1 MKITIGVKNLR
12 SEFVQLLERM
22 SGEDISKCYQCG
34 NCSGGCPV
42 AFAMD
47 VSPHH
52 IIRLLQLG
60 QEDAVLKANTMW
72 LCVSCLQCYSRC
84 PKFVDLSKILEA
96 LRQVGL
102 RKGIDHIA
110 VKKLPVDLLAKSPQ
124 QTLVAGFRKLVS

>member
-22 SGEDISKCYQCG
+22 SGEDLSKCYQCG

>member
-1 MKITIGVKNLR
+1 MKITIGAKNLR

-22 SGEDISKCYQCG
+22 SGEDLSKCYQCG

-60 QEDAVLKANTMW
+60 QEGTALKANTMW

>member
-1 MKITIGVKNLR
+1 MKITISATKLR
-12 SEFVQLLERM
+12 SEFIQRVERI
-22 SGEDISKCYQCG
+22 SGEDLSKCYQCG

-47 VSPHH
+47 VSPSN

-60 QEDAVLKANTMW
+60 QEEQALKANTMW

-96 LRQVGL
+96 LRQIGL
-102 RKGIDHIA
+102 RKGKDHVIPS
-110 VKKLPVDLLAKSPQ
+110 KLPVDVLEHSPQ
-124 QTLVAGFRKLVS
+124 QALVAGFRKLVS

>member
-1 MKITIGVKNLR
+1 MKITIGAKNLR
-12 SEFVQLLERM
+12 SEFIQLLERM
-22 SGEDISKCYQCG
+22 SGEDLSKCYQCG

-60 QEDAVLKANTMW
+60 QEDAALKANTMW

-102 RKGIDHIA
+102 RKGRDHIA
-110 VKKLPVDLLAKSPQ
+110 VKKLPVDMLAESPQ
-124 QTLVAGFRKLVS
+124 QALVAGFRKLVN

>member
-12 SEFVQLLERM
+12 SEFIQLLERI
-22 SGEDISKCYQCG
+22 SGEDLSKCYQCG

-60 QEDAVLKANTMW
+60 QEDTALKANTMW

-110 VKKLPVDLLAKSPQ
+110 AKKLPVDLLAGSPQ
-124 QTLVAGFRKLVS
+124 QALVAGFRKLVS

>member
-1 MKITIGVKNLR
+1 MKITIGAKNLR

-22 SGEDISKCYQCG
+22 SGEDLSKCYQCG

>member
-1 MKITIGVKNLR
+1 MKIKIGVQDLK
-12 SEFVQLLERM
+12 SEFIQHLERIT
-22 SGEDISKCYQCG
+22 GEDLSMCYQCG

-60 QEDAVLKANTMW
+60 QEEAVLDANTMW

-84 PKFVDLSKILEA
+84 PKFVDLSKILEG
-96 LRQVGL
+96 LRQMGL
-102 RKGIDHIA
+102 RKGLDHVIP
-110 VKKLPVDLLAKSPQ
+110 KELPVDILERSPQ
-124 QTLVAGFRKLVS
+124 QALVAGFRKLVS